1 MQTVV
6 EIINDHIP
14 DVQVIDVSQNKIFTV
29 SQMKPL
35 AAKASSLKSLN
46 LGNNKLNQIAALD
59 PLQGLPLEQ
68 LILNQNPLCD
78 RFSEQSTYIR

>member
-6 EIINDHIP
+6 EIINNHIP
-14 DVQVIDVSQNKIFTV
+14 DVQVIDASHNKIFNV
-29 SQMKPL
+29 NQMKPL
-35 AAKASSLKSLN
+35 ATKASSLKTLN
-46 LGNNKLNQIAALD
+46 LGNNKLTQITALD

>member
-6 EIINDHIP
+6 EIIISHIP
-14 DVQVIDVSQNKIFTV
+14 DVQVIDASQNEIFNV
-29 SQMKPL
+29 NQMEPL
-35 AAKASSLKSLN
+35 ATKARSLKTLN
-46 LGNNKLNQIAALD
+46 LGNNKLTQITALD